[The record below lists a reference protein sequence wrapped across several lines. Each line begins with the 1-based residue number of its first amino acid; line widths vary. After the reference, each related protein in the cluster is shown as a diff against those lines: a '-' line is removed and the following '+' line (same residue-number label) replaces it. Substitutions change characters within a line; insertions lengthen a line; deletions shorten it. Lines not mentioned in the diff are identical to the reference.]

1 MDKVE
6 KFKELLEE
14 YANSWYLCCAYD
26 LNTKKDSTHK
36 NKKDKLINKMVK
48 LEKELIKMYEE
59 KQEKPVI
66 RCKELYVKTN
76 PKYGYEIQFI
86 NLKNHEVK
94 TYKGTLS
101 CKEKD
106 GMLIT
111 DDFIFLKE
119 ALNEKN
125 I

>member
-6 KFKELLEE
+6 KFKELLEGLE
-14 YANSWYLCCAYD
+14 YTGELIGRSTTLTE
-26 LNTKKDSTHK
+26 LEVHMPKK
-36 NKKDKLINKMVK
+36 IR
-48 LEKELIKMYEE
+48 LEQELIKMYEE

-66 RCKELYVKTN
+66 RCKELYVN
-76 PKYGYEIQFI
+76 MNQKYGYELQFVS
-86 NLKNHEVK
+86 LKNNEVK

-111 DDFIFLKE
+111 DDFIFVKE
-119 ALNEKN
+119 
-125 I
+125 

>member
-6 KFKELLEE
+6 KFKELLEGLE
-14 YANSWYLCCAYD
+14 Y
-26 LNTKKDSTHK
+26 TG
-36 NKKDKLINKMVK
+36 
-48 LEKELIKMYEE
+48 ELIGRSTTLTELEVHMPKKIRLEEELLNMYEE

-66 RCKELYVKTN
+66 RCKELYVKMN
-76 PKYGYEIQFI
+76 PKYGYEIQFVS
-86 NLKNHEVK
+86 LKNYEVK

-111 DDFIFLKE
+111 DDFIFVKTD
-119 ALNEKN
+119 
-125 I
+125 

>member
-6 KFKELLEE
+6 KFKELLEGLE
-14 YANSWYLCCAYD
+14 YTGELIGRSTTLKE
-26 LNTKKDSTHK
+26 LEVHMPKK
-36 NKKDKLINKMVK
+36 IR
-48 LEKELIKMYEE
+48 LEEELIKMYEE

-66 RCKELYVKTN
+66 RCKELYVN
-76 PKYGYEIQFI
+76 MNQKYGYELQFVS
-86 NLKNHEVK
+86 LKNNEVK

-111 DDFIFLKE
+111 DDFIFIKE
-119 ALNEKN
+119 WL
-125 I
+125 

>member
-6 KFKELLEE
+6 KFKELQSTLNIIVYDKIRLEK
-14 YANSWYLCCAYD
+14 
-26 LNTKKDSTHK
+26 NTIDVGELISLDIQF
-36 NKKDKLINKMVK
+36 NKI
-48 LEKELIKMYEE
+48 EKELLKMYEE

-66 RCKELYVKTN
+66 RCKELYVNMN

-111 DDFIFLKE
+111 DDFIFVKTD
-119 ALNEKN
+119 
-125 I
+125 

>member
-6 KFKELLEE
+6 KFKELLEGLE
-14 YANSWYLCCAYD
+14 YTGELIGRSTTLTE
-26 LNTKKDSTHK
+26 LEVHMPKK
-36 NKKDKLINKMVK
+36 IR
-48 LEKELIKMYEE
+48 LEQELIKMYEE

-66 RCKELYVKTN
+66 RCKELYVN
-76 PKYGYEIQFI
+76 MNQKYGYELQFVS
-86 NLKNHEVK
+86 LKNNEVK

-111 DDFIFLKE
+111 DDFIFVKE
-119 ALNEKN
+119 LNN
-125 I
+125 

>member
-6 KFKELLEE
+6 KFNELLERLE
-14 YANSWYLCCAYD
+14 YTGELIGRSTTLTE
-26 LNTKKDSTHK
+26 LEVHMPKK
-36 NKKDKLINKMVK
+36 IR
-48 LEKELIKMYEE
+48 LEEELIKMYEE

-66 RCKELYVKTN
+66 RCKELYVN
-76 PKYGYEIQFI
+76 INQKYGYELQFVS
-86 NLKNHEVK
+86 LKNNEVK

-111 DDFIFLKE
+111 DDFIFVKE
-119 ALNEKN
+119 
-125 I
+125 

>member
-6 KFKELLEE
+6 KFKELLEKYENMQCMLFDKNWIKQLTAEE
-14 YANSWYLCCAYD
+14 YSD
-26 LNTKKDSTHK
+26 LVEESELVKKQ
-36 NKKDKLINKMVK
+36 
-48 LEKELIKMYEE
+48 LIKIYEE

-66 RCKELYVKTN
+66 RCEELYVN
-76 PKYGYEIQFI
+76 INQKYGYEIQFI
-86 NLKNHEVK
+86 NLKNYEVK

-111 DDFIFLKE
+111 DDFIFVKE
-119 ALNEKN
+119 
-125 I
+125 